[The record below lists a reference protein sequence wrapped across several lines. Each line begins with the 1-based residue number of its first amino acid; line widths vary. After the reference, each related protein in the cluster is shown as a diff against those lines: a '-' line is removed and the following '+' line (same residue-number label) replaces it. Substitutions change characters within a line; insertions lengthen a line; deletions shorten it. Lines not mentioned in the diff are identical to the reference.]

1 MGPLKKCRLKITKI
15 IKKILKV
22 NINVKFDNNKKLDG
36 MKSKVLDTSL
46 ALRYGWKYRTKL
58 EDAIIE
64 TYQDLKKNINKIRI

>member
-1 MGPLKKCRLKITKI
+1 MSIKDYTKI